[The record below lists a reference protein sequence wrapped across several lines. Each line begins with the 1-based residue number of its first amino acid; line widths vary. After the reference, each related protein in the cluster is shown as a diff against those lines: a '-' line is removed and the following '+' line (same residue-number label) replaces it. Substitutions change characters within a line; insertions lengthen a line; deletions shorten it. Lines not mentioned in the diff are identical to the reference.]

1 MSNFTLFLDESND
14 KKNNLLCIAGCII
27 NNNDLKTLDEHIYNI
42 KKHIWDEVYIKE
54 NTPILHASEL
64 SFVHKNRKNRNK
76 FKHPKNNYHPL
87 ASEDSEKIN
96 EIYNEVYKSLSVLI
110 KELRITTICCI
121 IDKNKLEEYYCIPSQ
136 KKLLDDWYEIAMQKI
151 LESYTHFLCTQKAIG
166 SVIYEARDN
175 NASLD
180 NKMHNNYCK
189 FKVNGKG
196 AEYLSSKAIFDNIR
210 FFNIISKK
218 DDNPGLQLADFIAFN
233 YLKWFILN
241 EGSRTEFMKKIHK
254 AAYNGSYDL
263 SYKDFR
269 EYFGVRILPHSFFE
283 VQDLRCNLSRTKKAY
298 KNLKREKNKL
308 NKKLEKIVAEK
319 RELNN
324 KYQDLLNS
332 YNKYPDN

>member
-1 MSNFTLFLDESND
+1 MTNFTLFLDESND
-14 KKNNLLCIAGCII
+14 KNNNLLCIAGCII
-27 NNNDLKTLDEHIYNI
+27 NNNDLKTLDERIYNI

-76 FKHPKNNYHPL
+76 SKHKNNNYSPL
-87 ASEDSEKIN
+87 ASEDSEKIDK
-96 EIYNEVYKSLSVLI
+96 IYNEVYKSLSVLI
-110 KELRITTICCI
+110 KNLKITTICCI

-210 FFNIISKK
+210 FFNIVSKK

-233 YLKWFILN
+233 YLKWFMSN

-254 AAYNGSYDL
+254 AAYNGSHDL

-283 VQDLRCNLSRTKKAY
+283 VQDLRCKLSRTKKAY
-298 KNLKREKNKL
+298 KNLKNERNKL
-308 NKKLEKIVAEK
+308 NKELKKVKSEK
-319 RELNN
+319 RELKNKYKDLLKYNN
-324 KYQDLLNS
+324 KC
-332 YNKYPDN
+332 PDN